1 MTIFSLHLIVI
12 INSWFLWNVKVVLCK
27 PCWAENF
34 TQIFDSLI
42 TEKGDNDSIG
52 IDGLCKF
59 KGCMDIKT
67 GTAAN

>member
-1 MTIFSLHLIVI
+1 VTILSLHLIVI
-12 INSWFLWNVKVVLCK
+12 INSWFLWNGKVVLCK

-42 TEKGDNDSIG
+42 TEKGHNDSVG
-52 IDGLCKF
+52 IDGLSKL
-59 KGCMDIKT
+59 KGSMDIKT